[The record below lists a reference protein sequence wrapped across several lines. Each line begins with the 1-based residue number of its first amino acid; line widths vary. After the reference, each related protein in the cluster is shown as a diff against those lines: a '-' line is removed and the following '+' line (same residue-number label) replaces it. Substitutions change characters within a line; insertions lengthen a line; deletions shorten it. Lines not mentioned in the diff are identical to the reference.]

1 MAHVLIELAVVPI
14 KYATANDKHM
24 PTAKAAIGG
33 MAKCSEITVNIAE
46 FNLQMQQNSD

>member
-33 MAKCSEITVNIAE
+33 MAKCSEITVNIY
-46 FNLQMQQNSD
+46 